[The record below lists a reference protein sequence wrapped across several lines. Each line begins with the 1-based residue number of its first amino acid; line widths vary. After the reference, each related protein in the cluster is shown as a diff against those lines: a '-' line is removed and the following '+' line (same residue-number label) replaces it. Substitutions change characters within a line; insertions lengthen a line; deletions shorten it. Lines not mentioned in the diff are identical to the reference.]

1 MPQTNHFDGQPI
13 PPPDRGPGA
22 PVRILIV
29 DDDAI
34 ARGAVRSGLDK
45 FDRDLLVI
53 EAESGEEGLAI
64 MRGARID
71 AIFCDIHMPG
81 LSGPEALAH
90 AYGAHERRP
99 FMVLMSSRPSAAV
112 KAIGQKIGVYEFMA
126 KPFRP
131 ADVLAAL
138 AAYVRLSQVTRVLI
152 VDDSA
157 TARKLMSRILRRSQ
171 FATEISEAGSGAEAL
186 RLARDTGFDVIFCD
200 FNMPEIDGVQTAALL
215 LNHNPAAQIVLVST
229 EQQGAM
235 VRSAQ
240 HAGAFAFLK
249 KPFEAHDVDA
259 VLHDAF
265 ALRRPNLARPTHAI
279 FSNEEAM
286 RTGNG
291 PVEPGL
297 VAEAARRQIAP
308 TSMR

>member
-1 MPQTNHFDGQPI
+1 MHCPI
-13 PPPDRGPGA
+13 
-22 PVRILIV
+22 RILIV

-45 FDRDLLVI
+45 FDREHLVI
-53 EAESGEEGLAI
+53 EADSGEEGLAI
-64 MRGARID
+64 MRAARID

-81 LSGPEALAH
+81 ISGPEALAH
-90 AYGAHERRP
+90 AYGMHEKRP
-99 FMVLMSSRPSAAV
+99 FMVLMSSCPSAAV
-112 KAIGQKIGVYEFMA
+112 KAIGQKIGVYEFLA
-126 KPFRP
+126 KPFRS

-138 AAYVRLSQVTRVLI
+138 AAYERLRQTTRILL

-157 TARKLMSRILRRSQ
+157 TARKLMSRILGRSQ
-171 FATEISEAGSGAEAL
+171 FVTEIAEAGSGGEAV
-186 RLARDTGFDVIFCD
+186 RLAKDTMFDVIFCD
-200 FNMPEIDGVQTAALL
+200 FNMPEIDGIQTATLL
-215 LNHNPAAQIVLVST
+215 LQHNPAAQIVLVST
-229 EQQGAM
+229 EQQSAM

-279 FSNEEAM
+279 FSNEEAL
-286 RTGNG
+286 RTRNG

-297 VAEAARRQIAP
+297 VAEAGRRQTAP
-308 TSMR
+308 TSTR